1 MIMYIEYIC
10 NVYILYE
17 EVAYNYPKVRHN
29 QRYVTI
35 KGTSQSKVRHNQRYV
50 TIKGTSHS
58 KIRHN
63 QRYVTITQ
71 LASYNILSHAIIT
84 I

>member
-1 MIMYIEYIC
+1 MTMYIEYFC
-10 NVYILYE
+10 NVYVVYE

-50 TIKGTSHS
+50 TI
-58 KIRHN
+58 
-63 QRYVTITQ
+63 TQ